1 MIFKIYQL
9 SHSFVGGRHLFPLL
23 PSIDIYLCPQ
33 ELVSPSRTLVLPCL
47 MFPPLPCLCSLV
59 IQNIENM
66 PDSQLSQPEASV
78 ALPSEPSPS
87 VEEVNPSSRK
97 SKKRR
102 KGGRKKKR
110 KELSPSPIQS
120 AGDTPLS
127 LSGVSN
133 QPCAWLTAST
143 FNLSDS
149 QLSCH
154 QNIQNSPPHGRK
166 RRHSGSVNTSPEL
179 PAPVAKH
186 ARYERPH
193 QALDNDSISTEQPYE
208 ATVQVSTSPLQA
220 PADPISSPQALISPS
235 QSSNSPQAPISPQA
249 PVSPTQAP
257 FSPPQGPTS
266 PPQAPISPPQPPI
279 SPQESFS
286 PPPALTSPEA
296 PFSPPLTNEGLQSN
310 CKRKRKST
318 YTLDGGVCDEPC
330 AVREEEG
337 GEGGEPP
344 SKRIRRATFSVS
356 PKITNKSEINGTADG
371 NTSANVVAH
380 GAAVLNGIMD
390 VHSEIMDL
398 LDKRVEKI
406 RKLDK

>member
-1 MIFKIYQL
+1 MCL
-9 SHSFVGGRHLFPLL
+9 PLL
-23 PSIDIYLCPQ
+23 S
-33 ELVSPSRTLVLPCL
+33 
-47 MFPPLPCLCSLV
+47 LCSLV
-59 IQNIENM
+59 VQNIENM

-78 ALPSEPSPS
+78 ALPSKPSPS
-87 VEEVNPSSRK
+87 VDEVNPSTRK

-102 KGGRKKKR
+102 KGGRKKKDVKR
-110 KELSPSPIQS
+110 KELSPSPIES

-133 QPCAWLTAST
+133 KPCAWLTAGTDS

-154 QNIQNSPPHGRK
+154 QSIQNSPPRGRK
-166 RRHSGSVNTSPEL
+166 RRHSGSVDTSPEL

-186 ARYERPH
+186 ARYELPH
-193 QALDNDSISTEQPYE
+193 QALDNDSISTEQPCE
-208 ATVQVSTSPLQA
+208 STVQVSTSPFQA
-220 PADPISSPQALISPS
+220 PADPISSPQAPISPP
-235 QSSNSPQAPISPQA
+235 QASNSPQTPISPQA

-257 FSPPQGPTS
+257 TSPSQGPTS
-266 PPQAPISPPQPPI
+266 PPQAPISPPQPLI

-286 PPPALTSPEA
+286 PPPAPTSPEA
-296 PFSPPLTNEGLQSN
+296 PFSPPLANEDFQSN

-330 AVREEEG
+330 AVREEEERE
-337 GEGGEPP
+337 GEEPP
-344 SKRIRRATFSVS
+344 SKRVRRATFSVS
-356 PKITNKSEINGTADG
+356 PKITNKKESEINGTVDE
-371 NTSANVVAH
+371 NTSAKVAAH
-380 GAAVLNGIMD
+380 GAEALNGIMD

-406 RKLDK
+406 RKLDKQLCAYII